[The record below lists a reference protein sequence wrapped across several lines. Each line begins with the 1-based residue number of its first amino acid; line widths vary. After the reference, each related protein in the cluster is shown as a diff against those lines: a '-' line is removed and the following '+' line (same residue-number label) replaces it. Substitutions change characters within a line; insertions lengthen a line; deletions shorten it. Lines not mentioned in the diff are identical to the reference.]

1 MKQNPAAWFVKLLER
16 DFPLRKAR
24 STGLA
29 KPAGMVLQVIGA
41 CLVGV
46 VLVAFAI
53 AVIDGNPRVGLIEN
67 FFFIAAVMI
76 GGVLATTVA
85 IFVLLFVGNAIGS
98 LRRGVKVRF
107 GRVEA
112 RRTIELDCDPDEAG
126 RRARAALRQ
135 LPQGCELRPEEAAP
149 GEILAKTSW
158 SMKSAGEIVTIGLA
172 AREDGGTRVEIHS
185 RPWFDTTMFDGG
197 INAENVA
204 TIARHLQTPPARPD
218 PPSKRP
224 DASR

>member
-1 MKQNPAAWFVKLLER
+1 MKQNPAAWFKKLLER
-16 DFPLRKAR
+16 DFPLRKPR

-29 KPAGMVLQVIGA
+29 KRAGLVLQVIGA
-41 CLVGV
+41 CIVAV

-53 AVIDGNPRVGLIEN
+53 AVIDSNPRVGFFEN
-67 FFFIAAVMI
+67 FLFFAAVMI

-85 IFVLLFVGNAIGS
+85 IILMMFIHNAIGS
-98 LRRGVKVRF
+98 LRRGVKVGF
-107 GRVEA
+107 GQVEA
-112 RRTIELDCDPDEAG
+112 RRTIELDCNPNEAG
-126 RRARAALRQ
+126 KRCRAALRQ

-149 GEILAKTSW
+149 GEILAKTFL

-172 AREDGGTRVEIHS
+172 AREDGGTRVEVHS
-185 RPWFDTTMFDGG
+185 CPWFDTTMFDGG

-204 TIARHLQTPPARPD
+204 ILARHLKTETGRHAAA
-218 PPSKRP
+218 SKRP